1 MKKGLKF
8 DFTLIAILLIPIGV
22 AINVVISQLVQV
34 LRIPL
39 YLDAIGTM
47 LVAMIAGPW
56 VGLVT
61 GGLTNVIKSI
71 FSPTELPF
79 AIVSMV
85 IGLTVGYFSIKKMFT
100 SVGKTIIAGVI
111 LTFIVIIV
119 STPISVILFG
129 GSTGDSSSAVRA
141 IFLASGQGIWKSV
154 FSSNLL
160 IESIDKILSLLITY
174 TIVKKMSDRYLSKH
188 NYGQNFLDS

>member
-1 MKKGLKF
+1 MKKGLKY

-56 VGLVT
+56 VGMVT

-71 FSPTELPF
+71 FAPTELPF

-141 IFLASGQGIWKSV
+141 IFLASGQGIWQSV

-160 IESIDKILSLLITY
+160 VESVDKILSLLVTY

-188 NYGQNFLDS
+188 NYGSNFLDS

>member
-1 MKKGLKF
+1 MKKGLKH

-56 VGLVT
+56 VGMVT

-71 FSPTELPF
+71 FAPTELPF
-79 AIVSMV
+79 AIVSMI

-100 SVGKTIIAGVI
+100 SIGKTLIAGII
-111 LTFIVIIV
+111 LTLIVII
-119 STPISVILFG
+119 SATPISVLLYG
-129 GSTGDSSSAVRA
+129 GSTGDASSSVTAVL
-141 IFLASGQGIWKSV
+141 LASGQQIWEAV
-154 FSSNLL
+154 FTKN
-160 IESIDKILSLLITY
+160 IIVESIDKILSLLITY

-188 NYGQNFLDS
+188 NYGGNFFKS